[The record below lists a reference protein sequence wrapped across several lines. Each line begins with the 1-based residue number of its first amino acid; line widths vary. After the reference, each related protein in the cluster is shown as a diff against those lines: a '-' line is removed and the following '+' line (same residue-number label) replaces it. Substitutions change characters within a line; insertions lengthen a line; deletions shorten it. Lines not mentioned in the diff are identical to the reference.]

1 MSKDR
6 QIILFGPWAPP
17 YGGVATHM
25 KDLYKNLKSLNF
37 SVRVFGYGNFVPKHN
52 IDKIYFSPRYKWLW
66 TLLKIFKSTSPGDII
81 HKHSVLT
88 SYPDSYF
95 LQTFLWLLKVKKL
108 KWIETIHDETLISRY
123 EHFPDSVKRQIP
135 VYLSKAEKIITVSK
149 SLRDFL
155 IDLGIQKGKILILNS
170 LLPLPTQLTTN
181 KLETPQNLYYFFSS
195 HSPVITTIGPFH
207 PLYDFKTI
215 VKAFLSLKYDYP
227 QAGLIIINARFARDI
242 KYEKEVK
249 SLIEKLP
256 NDILSLYELEREKVL
271 YILNKSNLF
280 LRGVG
285 QESFGLSRIESIL
298 METPVV
304 ATKTGETR
312 YMILYEHGNPDDLH
326 KKMKAVLEGEIK
338 IDINEAQAFFKR
350 MADENLRRI
359 TDIYRDI

>member
-1 MSKDR
+1 MRKDR

-25 KDLYKNLKSLNF
+25 RDLYENLKMSNF
-37 SVRVFGYGNFVPKHN
+37 SARVFGYGNFVPKQD

-66 TLLKIFKSTSPGDII
+66 TLLKIFECTSPGDII

-88 SYPDSYF
+88 SYPDRYF
-95 LQTFLWLLKVKKL
+95 LQTFLWLLKVKKF
-108 KWIETIHDETLISRY
+108 KWVETIHDETLVSRY
-123 EHFPDSVKRQIP
+123 EDFSHAIKGQFPT
-135 VYLSKAEKIITVSK
+135 YLSKAEKINTIGER
-149 SLRDFL
+149 LRIFL
-155 IDLGIQKGKILILNS
+155 IDLGISEEKIVVS
-170 LLPLPTQLTTN
+170 SPLLPIRFSPS
-181 KLETPQNLYYFFSS
+181 ETEIPDYLSAFYNS
-195 HSPVITTIGPFH
+195 HSPMITTIGPFH

-249 SLIEKLP
+249 SLIEKSP
-256 NDILSLYELEREKVL
+256 KDILSLYELERERVL

-280 LRGVG
+280 LRGTG

-298 METPVV
+298 MGTPVV
-304 ATKTGETR
+304 STKAGETR
-312 YMILYEHGNPDDLH
+312 YMVLYEHGNPDDLYE
-326 KKMKAVLEGEIK
+326 KMKAVLDGKIK